1 MVHTVSY
8 GEARFGGEAFFQPR
22 PGATDEDDGWLMDIL
37 YDKKTDSSELCVW
50 DARRHNDE
58 PIAKVKAPQ
67 RIPYGVHAMFMT
79 PEQLANQ
86 PPLRAELS

>member
-37 YDKKTDSSELCVW
+37 YHKKTDSSELCVW

-86 PPLRAELS
+86 PPLRAEPS

>member
-1 MVHTVSY
+1 
-8 GEARFGGEAFFQPR
+8 
-22 PGATDEDDGWLMDIL
+22 MDIL